1 MRWIHTITVLPL
13 FLSLSCHDD
22 KQQEQA
28 PPVDTNAAP
37 PVAVL
42 AKDMSYSDWVE
53 QRTRP
58 MKENVKRI
66 EAIQDWTSVNTVNTG
81 GASTEEDYAKYFYR
95 DGTLEKVVSVQM
107 GETGQ
112 EVTEYYLLNGKLSFV
127 MEREYTSAASGD
139 NDSEDFEK
147 DPETE
152 GTKTYFEDGKVLVQV
167 LPDCGAPN
175 DKEFEQKE
183 GERLQHNFDR
193 LMEIL
198 LKKPADR
205 KLR

>member
-1 MRWIHTITVLPL
+1 MIHTITVLPF

-22 KQQEQA
+22 KPQEQA
-28 PPVDTNAAP
+28 QQPGTTIVAPVP
-37 PVAVL
+37 

-66 EAIQDWTSVNTVNTG
+66 EAIQNWTSVNTVNTG
-81 GASTEEDYAKYFYR
+81 GDSTEGSYAKYYYR
-95 DGTLEKVVSVQM
+95 EGTLEKVVSVQM

-127 MEREYTSAASGD
+127 MEREYTAAAHGD
-139 NDSEDFEK
+139 NDNGIFDN
-147 DPETE
+147 DPEME

-167 LPDCGAPN
+167 SQDCGAPN

-183 GERLQHNFDR
+183 GERLQYDFDR